1 MLRFTIFVMG
11 VHGAVLLAMLGL
23 LSGRR
28 WAAQLVPLML
38 GFTMISI
45 GKSTFMPNDAWKA
58 AYRLVRVGARL
69 VAVLVGVVLLG
80 AALYE
85 HIGAWRDRRVLKQ
98 IGRSVD
104 IGGRTL
110 NIHCTGEGSPT
121 VIFVS
126 ARTAPGYVWTPTQRG
141 VSAFT
146 RACWYDRA
154 DLGWSDAGPDP
165 AWGDAAARD
174 LHRLVQNAGL
184 RPPLVLVGHS
194 FGGYVIR
201 LYHHAYPGEASG
213 MVFVDT
219 ALEDAGTIPGMPHR
233 ERPPIPRAVILGLST
248 VLGRLGMIRFLAS
261 DPGPPPKHWSA
272 DEWNMLSR
280 LRRQRNILLA
290 DAKVGPG
297 RATDDL
303 VRATGGLEEM
313 PLIVLTQGNP
323 SSPSSAAPGVLR
335 GWVDLQRRFAQR
347 SRRGRQVLVRDSG
360 HGMPEEAPD
369 AIISAVRE
377 IVTTVRSATAP
388 TFALRAPADKP
399 AGSLRLTCERRLVL
413 RLAALA
419 QDIRRVTGPP
429 HF

>member
-1 MLRFTIFVMG
+1 
-11 VHGAVLLAMLGL
+11 
-23 LSGRR
+23 
-28 WAAQLVPLML
+28 
-38 GFTMISI
+38 
-45 GKSTFMPNDAWKA
+45 MPNDAWKS
-58 AYRLVRVGARL
+58 AYRLARTGARL
-69 VAVLVGVVLLG
+69 VAVLVAVVLLG

-110 NIHCTGEGSPT
+110 NIYCTGEGSPT
-121 VIFVS
+121 VILVS

-154 DLGWSDAGPDP
+154 DLGWSDSGPDP
-165 AWGDAAARD
+165 EWADAAARD

-194 FGGYVIR
+194 FGGYVVR
-201 LYHHAYPGEASG
+201 LYHHTYPGEASG

-219 ALEDAGTIPGMPHR
+219 ALEDAGTIQGMPHR
-233 ERPPIPRAVILGLST
+233 EMPAIPRSVILGLSM

-261 DPGPPPKHWSA
+261 NPGPPPKHWSA
-272 DEWNMLSR
+272 DEWDILAR
-280 LRRQRNILLA
+280 LRRQRNVLLA
-290 DAKVGPG
+290 DAKLGPG
-297 RATDDL
+297 RASDDL

-313 PLIVLTQGNP
+313 PLIVLTQGSP

-335 GWVDLQRRFAQR
+335 GWMDLQRRFAQR
-347 SRRGRQVLVRDSG
+347 SHRGRQVLVPDSG

-369 AIISAVRE
+369 AIIRAVRE
-377 IVTTVRSATAP
+377 VVTIVR
-388 TFALRAPADKP
+388 D
-399 AGSLRLTCERRLVL
+399 ER
-413 RLAALA
+413 
-419 QDIRRVTGPP
+419 
-429 HF
+429 H